1 MEYQEYVRS
10 AERASQLVERG
21 EYEGAIEILRQLV
34 SSDIS
39 RIDKAMMC
47 LNLAIVYDKMG
58 RWEEALFWYDEGADH
73 ERVHDRYYVTERR
86 AAYLA
91 EKGRYRESLDAYEDL
106 LRRAGL
112 TEGDQ
117 ERIGRQIETLRR
129 RVEA

>member
-10 AERASQLVERG
+10 AQRASKLVESG
-21 EYEGAIEILRQLV
+21 DYEGAIQVLRKLV

-58 RWEEALFWYDEGADH
+58 RLEDALFWYDEGADY
-73 ERVHDRYYVTERR
+73 ERVHDRYYVAERK

-91 EKGRYRESLDAYEDL
+91 EQGRYRESLDEYENL

-117 ERIGRQIETLRR
+117 ERIEGQIKTLRR
-129 RVEA
+129 RVKG

>member
-21 EYEGAIEILRQLV
+21 DYEDAIKVLRKLV

-47 LNLAIVYDKMG
+47 LNLAVVYDTMG
-58 RWEEALFWYDEGADH
+58 NLEKALSWYDEGADY
-73 ERVHDRYYVTERR
+73 ERVHDRHYVAERK

-91 EKGRYRESLDAYEDL
+91 EKGRYRESLDEYEKL
-106 LRRAGL
+106 LRRSGL
-112 TEGDQ
+112 TEGDK
-117 ERIGRQIETLRR
+117 ERVERQVETLRR
-129 RVEA
+129 RVR

>member
-10 AERASQLVERG
+10 AQRASKLVESG
-21 EYEGAIEILRQLV
+21 NYEGAIQVLRKLV

-58 RWEEALFWYDEGADH
+58 RLEEALIWYDEGIGY
-73 ERVHDRYYVTERR
+73 ERSHDRHYVAESK

-91 EKGRYRESLDAYEDL
+91 EKGRYQAALDEYERL
-106 LRRAGL
+106 LTRTGL
-112 TEGDQ
+112 TESDKRRI
-117 ERIGRQIETLRR
+117 ERQVATLRK
-129 RVEA
+129 RVG